1 MQHPVKSLLLS
12 SALLLVSGA
21 ALAQPNMTDMLM
33 QLDTDGNAS
42 VSLEEFLKPY
52 EMQFRHLDQ
61 NGDGGISK
69 AEAEQFVQQMRQ
81 HMEQMRQQAP
91 KQ

>member
-1 MQHPVKSLLLS
+1 MKTIITAT
-12 SALLLVSGA
+12 ALLLASTA

-33 QLDTDGNAS
+33 KLDADGNGS

-52 EMQFRHLDQ
+52 EMQFKHLDQ
-61 NGDGGISK
+61 NGDGGISQ
-69 AEAEQFVQQMRQ
+69 AEAEQFVKQMQQ
-81 HMEQMRQQAP
+81 HMQQMRQQAP